1 MDSVPAPSVQ
11 QSSPRPTP
19 GPGAAISAE
28 GIGKAWLL
36 AGAAAVVLGLVGA
49 LIFSGAAATRQL
61 SDPGALTR
69 WGLPVAKAVHN
80 LSIAAVIGALVFA
93 VGILPKRLRPSRK
106 ADSED
111 DGPEH
116 PAFARTMAL
125 ASVAAIVW
133 TLSAVAVLV
142 LTFSDVAGMPLNG
155 SQAFTSALVGFMTG
169 IGTGQAWLSITIVAA
184 ITATLTFGVRSL
196 SALGFT
202 LALATVG
209 GLLPMALIGHSAGGD
224 DHYGA
229 VNSIGLHLL
238 GVCLWVGGLIALGFV
253 SRTLG
258 TKETVAKVLQRYS
271 ALALVSFGLVFFS
284 GLINA
289 GIRITSL
296 DQVASDYGAL
306 VVVKALATLLLGAI
320 GFMHRQWVIPQL
332 SSKSAARV
340 LWQLVAVELLIMGAV
355 SGVAVAL
362 ARTAPP
368 TPEELPTDASP
379 ARILTGYQLPPELA
393 GSAWVTQ
400 WRWDWLW
407 VAFALIAG
415 IAYLVGMV
423 RVRRRGDKWPLARGA
438 CWIVGLL
445 ALTYVTSGAP
455 AVYGMVLFSAHM
467 LDHMALTMV
476 VPLFLVLGSPV
487 TLALKALTPRGD
499 GSRGLREWILWAVH
513 SKYSAVITN
522 PLFAAANFAGSIIIF
537 YYTPLFG
544 FALHEHVGHEL
555 MNLHFLLTGYL
566 FILTMIGEDPLP
578 RRAPYPMRLV
588 LLFATMAFHAFFG
601 VALTSSTSLI
611 QASWFGSMG
620 RDWGAS
626 AMEDQQLG
634 GAIMWGI
641 GEIPTLAV
649 AVGVALMWSRSD
661 ARETKR
667 KDRAADRNND
677 ADLAAYNDMFAR
689 LAERD
694 ARLERSMRQQATA
707 RSEDQAPAD
716 SSRNQGD

>member
-11 QSSPRPTP
+11 QSSPRPSA

-36 AGAAAVVLGLVGA
+36 AGAGAVVLGLVGA

-106 ADSED
+106 ADRED

-306 VVVKALATLLLGAI
+306 VVAKALATLLLGAI

-332 SSKSAARV
+332 SSRSAARV
-340 LWQLVAVELLIMGAV
+340 LWQLVAVELLIMAAV

-379 ARILTGYQLPPELA
+379 ARILTGYELPPELA

-438 CWIVGLL
+438 CWVVGLL

-487 TLALKALTPRGD
+487 TLALKALAPRGD

-578 RRAPYPMRLV
+578 RRAPYPLRLV

-694 ARLERSMRQQATA
+694 ARLERSPRQQATA
-707 RSEDQAPAD
+707 RSADQAPAD